1 MATTFTLPELGE
13 NIESGII
20 TAVLVAVGDTIEKDQ
35 PVIELETDKAVVEV
49 PCPEAGT
56 VAEIR
61 AKEGETLRVGEVI
74 LVINGAVAA
83 APPPPP
89 PAEDT
94 HAPPKP
100 EPPVRYIAEEEA
112 GPIPPAEEAAPP
124 EPESVEAP
132 AAMAEEPSE
141 PLPEQPPPERMPAP
155 TTKKP
160 QTVRAAPS
168 VRRLAR
174 EIGVDIYEVHP
185 STPGAAITAD
195 DVKAY
200 ARRGRDSA
208 VRETPGIAPKRATD
222 GLPLPNFERW
232 GSVTREKMTTVRRIT
247 GERMARAWNTIPHVT
262 HNDKA
267 DITELEKFR
276 KQYGPQVQ
284 AAGGK
289 LTATALLVKV
299 LAQGLKR
306 FPQFNTSVDT
316 ANSEI
321 VYKEFYNIG
330 VAVDTEWGLLVPNI
344 KNVDS
349 KSLIDIAI
357 ELTGLSERARN
368 RKTTLDEL
376 QGSCIT
382 LTNLGGIGG
391 TDFSPIV
398 NLPEVAV
405 LGVSR
410 SRVEPVYIDGEFVP
424 RTLMPL
430 SLSYDHR
437 VIDGADAARFTRWL
451 CEALEQPML
460 LFLED

>member
-1 MATTFTLPELGE
+1 MAIAFTLPELGE
-13 NIESGII
+13 NIESGTV
-20 TAVLVAVGDTIEKDQ
+20 TAVLVAVGDTVEKDQ

-56 VAEIR
+56 VTEIR
-61 AKEGETLRVGEVI
+61 AKEGEILRVGEVI
-74 LVINGAVAA
+74 LVINEVLAAV
-83 APPPPP
+83 APPPPV
-89 PAEDT
+89 AEDT
-94 HAPPKP
+94 PAPQ
-100 EPPVRYIAEEEA
+100 ETAEEEA
-112 GPIPPAEEAAPP
+112 AVPPT
-124 EPESVEAP
+124 
-132 AAMAEEPSE
+132 AMAEEPSG
-141 PLPEQPPPERMPAP
+141 PLPEQPPPEQTPAP
-155 TTKKP
+155 TTKRP
-160 QTVRAAPS
+160 ETVRAAPS
-168 VRRLAR
+168 IRRLAR

-200 ARRGRDSA
+200 ARRGSELAERGA
-208 VRETPGIAPKRATD
+208 PGIAPKRATD

-232 GSVTREKMTTVRRIT
+232 GNVTREKMTTVRRIT
-247 GERMARAWNTIPHVT
+247 GENMARAWNTIPHVT

-299 LAQGLKR
+299 LAQGLKQ
-306 FPQFNTSVDT
+306 FPQFNASVDV

-321 VYKEFYNIG
+321 IYKEFYNIG

-344 KNVDS
+344 KNVDR
-349 KSLIDIAI
+349 KSLIDISK
-357 ELTGLSERARN
+357 ELSDLSERARN

-382 LTNLGGIGG
+382 ITNLGGIGG

-410 SRVEPVYIDGEFVP
+410 SRIEPVYIDGDFVP
-424 RTLMPL
+424 RTLLPL

-437 VIDGADAARFTRWL
+437 VIDGADAARFMRWL
-451 CEALEQPML
+451 CEALEQPMR
-460 LFLED
+460 LFLGS

>member
-13 NIESGII
+13 NIESGTII
-20 TAVLVAVGDTIEKDQ
+20 SVLVSVGDRVEKDQ

-74 LVINGAVAA
+74 LVLNGSPAATTLPQKEIADTPALKAAEATVAA
-83 APPPPP
+83 KTVVAP
-89 PAEDT
+89 PAEAT
-94 HAPPKP
+94 PPEEP
-100 EPPVRYIAEEEA
+100 ESASRAIEE
-112 GPIPPAEEAAPP
+112 PEEPLPP
-124 EPESVEAP
+124 EPAP
-132 AAMAEEPSE
+132 EIT
-141 PLPEQPPPERMPAP
+141 PAP

-160 QTVRAAPS
+160 GTVRAAPS
-168 VRRLAR
+168 IRRLAR

-185 STPGAAITAD
+185 ATPGATITAD

-200 ARRGRDSA
+200 ARAGRDPA
-208 VRETPGIAPKRATD
+208 KQEAPGIAPKRATD
-222 GLPLPNFERW
+222 GLRLPNFEKW
-232 GSVTREKMTTVRRIT
+232 GNVTREKMTNVRRLIA
-247 GERMARAWNTIPHVT
+247 ENMSRSWNTIPHVT

-276 KQYGPQVQ
+276 KQYGPRVQ

-289 LTATALLVKV
+289 LTATAILVKV
-299 LAQGLKR
+299 LAEGLKR

-321 VYKEFYNIG
+321 IYKQFYTIG

-344 KNVDS
+344 KNVDR
-349 KSLIDIAI
+349 KSLVDIAV
-357 ELTGLSERARN
+357 ELSGLSERARN

-376 QGSCIT
+376 QGTCIT
-382 LTNLGGIGG
+382 ITNLGGIGG
-391 TDFSPIV
+391 LNFSPIV
-398 NLPEVAV
+398 NLPEVAI

-410 SRVEPVYIDGEFVP
+410 SKVEPVYIDGEFVP
-424 RTLMPL
+424 RTMMPL

-460 LFLED
+460 LFLEH

>member
-1 MATTFTLPELGE
+1 MAIAFTLPELGE

-20 TAVLVAVGDTIEKDQ
+20 TAVLVAVGDTVEKDQ

-74 LVINGAVAA
+74 LVINGAVGAV
-83 APPPPP
+83 PPPPS
-89 PAEDT
+89 PADT
-94 HAPPKP
+94 A
-100 EPPVRYIAEEEA
+100 EPRAEL
-112 GPIPPAEEAAPP
+112 AEEAATAPRLAEETAP
-124 EPESVEAP
+124 VETQAAEPVAEEA
-132 AAMAEEPSE
+132 AAAEEP
-141 PLPEQPPPERMPAP
+141 LPTPPAPEHTPAP

-160 QTVRAAPS
+160 GTVRAAPS

-185 STPGAAITAD
+185 TAPGAAVTAD

-200 ARRGRDSA
+200 ARAGRESSKA
-208 VRETPGIAPKRATD
+208 EAPGISPKRATD
-222 GLPLPNFERW
+222 GLPLPNFEKW
-232 GSVTREKMTTVRRIT
+232 GNVTREKMTNIRRLI
-247 GERMARAWNTIPHVT
+247 GENMSRSWNTIPHVT
-262 HNDKA
+262 QNDKA

-289 LTATALLVKV
+289 LTATAILVKV
-299 LAQGLKR
+299 LAEGLKR
-306 FPQFNTSVDT
+306 FPQFNASVDT

-321 VYKEFYNIG
+321 IYKQFYTIG

-344 KNVDS
+344 KNVDG
-349 KSLIDIAI
+349 KSLIDIAVD
-357 ELTGLSERARN
+357 LTGLSERARN

-376 QGSCIT
+376 QGTCIT
-382 LTNLGGIGG
+382 ITNLGGIGG
-391 TDFSPIV
+391 TNFSPVV
-398 NLPEVAV
+398 NLPEVAI

-460 LFLED
+460 LFL

>member
-13 NIESGII
+13 NIDSGII
-20 TAVLVAVGDTIEKDQ
+20 TAVLVAVGDTVKKDQ

-61 AKEGETLRVGEVI
+61 AKEGETLKVGDVI
-74 LVINGAVAA
+74 LVINGAVVAVP
-83 APPPPP
+83 PPPPP
-89 PAEDT
+89 PADT
-94 HAPPKP
+94 A
-100 EPPVRYIAEEEA
+100 EPRAELPDEAVPVETQAAE
-112 GPIPPAEEAAPP
+112 P
-124 EPESVEAP
+124 V
-132 AAMAEEPSE
+132 AEEPVEPQE
-141 PLPEQPPPERMPAP
+141 PLPAPPAPEQTPAP

-160 QTVRAAPS
+160 GTVRAAPS

-185 STPGAAITAD
+185 AAPGTAITAD
-195 DVKAY
+195 DVKTF
-200 ARRGRDSA
+200 ARSGRESSKA
-208 VRETPGIAPKRATD
+208 ETSDISPKRATD
-222 GLPLPNFERW
+222 GLPLPNFEKW
-232 GSVTREKMTTVRRIT
+232 GEVTREKMTNIRRLIAKNMT
-247 GERMARAWNTIPHVT
+247 RSWNTSPHVT
-262 HNDKA
+262 QNDKA

-289 LTATALLVKV
+289 LTATAILVKV
-299 LAQGLKR
+299 LAEGLKR
-306 FPQFNTSVDT
+306 FPQFNVSVDT

-321 VYKEFYNIG
+321 IYKQFYNIG

-344 KNVDS
+344 KNVEG
-349 KSLIDIAI
+349 KSLIDIAV

-376 QGSCIT
+376 QGTCIT
-382 LTNLGGIGG
+382 ITNLGGIGG
-391 TDFSPIV
+391 TNFSPVV
-398 NLPEVAV
+398 NLPEVAI

-410 SRVEPVYIDGEFVP
+410 SRVEPVYIDGDFVP
-424 RTLMPL
+424 RTMMPL

-460 LFLED
+460 LFLEH

>member
-20 TAVLVAVGDTIEKDQ
+20 IAGLVAVGDAVEKDQ

-74 LVINGAVAA
+74 LVINGTVGAA
-83 APPPPP
+83 APPPPA
-89 PAEDT
+89 AEDT
-94 HAPPKP
+94 HAPR
-100 EPPVRYIAEEEA
+100 EIAEDEA
-112 GPIPPAEEAAPP
+112 AAIPPAEDVAPD
-124 EPESVEAP
+124 EPGPVEVP
-132 AAMAEEPSE
+132 AAMAEDPSG
-141 PLPEQPPPERMPAP
+141 PLPEPPPPEQTPAP

-160 QTVRAAPS
+160 ETVRAAPS

-185 STPGAAITAD
+185 STTGAAITAD

-200 ARRGRDSA
+200 ARRDRASA
-208 VRETPGIAPKRATD
+208 KREAPSIAPKRATD

-232 GSVTREKMTTVRRIT
+232 GNVTREKMTNVRRLT
-247 GERMARAWNTIPHVT
+247 GENMARAWNTIPHVT

-289 LTATALLVKV
+289 LTATAILVKV
-299 LAQGLKR
+299 LAQGLKQ
-306 FPQFNTSVDT
+306 FPQFNASVDT

-330 VAVDTEWGLLVPNI
+330 VAVDTEWGLLAPNI
-344 KNVDS
+344 KSVDR
-349 KSLIDIAI
+349 KSLIDIAT
-357 ELTGLSERARN
+357 ELSELSERARN

-382 LTNLGGIGG
+382 ITNLGGIGG

-398 NLPEVAV
+398 NLPEVAI

-410 SRVEPVYIDGEFVP
+410 SRIEPVYIDGEFVP

-460 LFLED
+460 LFLGN